1 MSPVQHPKVEIHINT
16 PMTGEICSNLGG
28 LIPVDLQ
35 HWTDD
40 IRTADADL
48 PSRTFTVNFH
58 LSLYLMATIHNDN
71 LNT

>member
-1 MSPVQHPKVEIHINT
+1 MVKYVAT
-16 PMTGEICSNLGG
+16 LGD

-48 PSRTFTVNFH
+48 PSRSFTVNFH
-58 LSLYLMATIHNDN
+58 LCSLYLMATIYNSQ
-71 LNT
+71 